1 MKFNN
6 SLVEKKWPLVL
17 LSGLMLGLSIYLTV
31 HYFEVVYPK
40 GLQSSS
46 FCNLND
52 FFNCDASIQS
62 AFSSVLGVPISA
74 FGIILS
80 LFTLVGVSFGT
91 ESFRNTVTVN
101 LLLNLI
107 GCILLFF
114 CSLIFVGSICPLC
127 FLYYV
132 ASALAFYIC
141 RKQNP
146 NFLKKPA
153 QSVRINIL
161 YGVLIAVVLAVVHT
175 YDNQLKSQTEQS
187 DRLLI
192 EATMLEFKSQPLID
206 FKEESKFK
214 LATQANAP
222 IRLVIFSDFECPA
235 CKMFSEQLHELLPK
249 YQGKIDVAYH
259 FFPLDQSCNAAI
271 KRAMHPHACA
281 AARVAICR
289 PPAEFQATHD
299 DLFKNQN
306 QLEARVK
313 QIAAERNLQSCVQ
326 DAATEKTLQAD
337 LAAADKVQLQSTPT
351 FLVNGRKLEGVIPA
365 YKLQIIFDELIK
377 NPSLEKERP

>member
-1 MKFNN
+1 MTFSKSVLN
-6 SLVEKKWPLVL
+6 KKWPPVL
-17 LSGLMLGLSIYLTV
+17 LSCLMLGLSIYLTV
-31 HYFEVVYPK
+31 HYFEVIYPK

-62 AFSSVLGVPISA
+62 VFSSILGVPISA

-80 LFTLVGVSFGT
+80 FFTLIGVSFGT

-107 GCILLFF
+107 GCALLFF
-114 CSLIFVGSICPLC
+114 CSLVFVGSICPLC

-132 ASALAFYIC
+132 ASALTFYIC

-146 NFLKKPA
+146 HFLKKPA
-153 QSVRINIL
+153 QSLRINVL
-161 YGVLIAVVLAVVHT
+161 YGVLIAVVLSAVHA

-187 DRLLI
+187 DRLLV
-192 EATMLEFKSQPLID
+192 EATMSEYTAQPLVD

-214 LATQANAP
+214 LATQADAP

-235 CKMFSEQLHELLPK
+235 CKMFSEQLHELIPK
-249 YQGKIDVAYH
+249 YQGKIDISYH
-259 FFPLDQSCNAAI
+259 FYPLDQSCNSSI
-271 KRAMHPHACA
+271 KRVMHQHACE
-281 AARVAICR
+281 AARVVLCL

-306 QLEARVK
+306 QLENRLK
-313 QIAAERNLQSCVQ
+313 QITSERNLQSCVQ
-326 DAATEKTLQAD
+326 HAATEKALQAD
-337 LAAADKVQLQSTPT
+337 LAAAGKVELQSTPT
-351 FLVNGRKLEGVIPA
+351 FLLNGRKLEGVI
-365 YKLQIIFDELIK
+365 
-377 NPSLEKERP
+377 